1 MTTPNLKLFRLAKEN
16 DWKVF
21 LMMLLSDLAASDR
34 LDSGCLVADP
44 RTTSLFVRV
53 SLAHRHATP
62 SYRRTSPIPY
72 ASQVKEVLE
81 EKGAT
86 WAGQC
91 YKIGV
96 VKKIFSELAVSIT
109 KAEDLLNQHQLA
121 NVAMQIQQVN
131 SSTLC
136 SLILCAVS
144 DTSQGTYSFTGGP
157 RREAHVLRGSGRLL
171 LLTLTTDCLQLT
183 AH

>member
-1 MTTPNLKLFRLAKEN
+1 
-16 DWKVF
+16 
-21 LMMLLSDLAASDR
+21 MMLLSDLAASDR

-121 NVAMQIQQVN
+121 NVAMQIQQAGQDERL
-131 SSTLC
+131 TC
-136 SLILCAVS
+136 
-144 DTSQGTYSFTGGP
+144 F
-157 RREAHVLRGSGRLL
+157 EAQVASYYLHL
-171 LLTLTTDCLQLT
+171 LLTAYSLLLTNLLAQVALLRNAYTHDKIKQEAVERT
-183 AH
+183 HGSQAATGW